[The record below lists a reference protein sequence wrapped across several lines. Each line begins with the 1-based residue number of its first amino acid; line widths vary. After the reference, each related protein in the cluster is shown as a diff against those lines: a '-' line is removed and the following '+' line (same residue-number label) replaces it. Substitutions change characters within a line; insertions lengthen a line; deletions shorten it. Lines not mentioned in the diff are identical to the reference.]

1 MSLLNRI
8 RMAADQ
14 MTPTDKKIAEAV
26 MADPELFA
34 RTDTA
39 EISEQYGFSQPAL
52 TRFAKKIGYSGY
64 AEFRYDIARN
74 KNNMAEEAQNITL
87 SSETARLLEKTEE
100 LFPADLL
107 EEIAA
112 EIGEAR
118 HIFVTGYHRSRAS
131 AQLMNTALLNY
142 RYSSEMIPY
151 DEVFKLDSY
160 CRKEDMLIVFSVR
173 SKIFVSLIKE
183 LSECE
188 NRPKIVLVTC
198 APKHEAAKYCDRVI
212 VLPDRKTIQSPL
224 EPDPAITTIFF
235 INLLSMH
242 LKTQE

>member
-74 KNNMAEEAQNITL
+74 KNNM
-87 SSETARLLEKTEE
+87 
-100 LFPADLL
+100 
-107 EEIAA
+107 
-112 EIGEAR
+112 
-118 HIFVTGYHRSRAS
+118 V
-131 AQLMNTALLNY
+131 
-142 RYSSEMIPY
+142 
-151 DEVFKLDSY
+151 
-160 CRKEDMLIVFSVR
+160 
-173 SKIFVSLIKE
+173 
-183 LSECE
+183 
-188 NRPKIVLVTC
+188 
-198 APKHEAAKYCDRVI
+198 
-212 VLPDRKTIQSPL
+212 SPL
-224 EPDPAITTIFF
+224 FNHI
-235 INLLSMH
+235 
-242 LKTQE
+242 

>member
-8 RMAADQ
+8 RMAESQ
-14 MTPTDKKIAEAV
+14 MTPTDRKIAEAV
-26 MADPELFA
+26 MADSELFA
-34 RTDTA
+34 RLETS

-74 KNNMAEEAQNITL
+74 KNTLTEQSQNITL

-100 LFPADLL
+100 LFSADTL
-107 EEIAA
+107 EQIVK

-118 HIFVTGYHRSRAS
+118 HIFVSGYHRSRAS

-160 CRKEDMLIVFSVR
+160 CRKEDLFIVFSVR
-173 SKIFVSLIKE
+173 SRIFVPLLKK

-188 NRPKIVLVTC
+188 NRPKIMLITC

-224 EPDPAITTIFF
+224 EPDPAITTLFF
-235 INLLSMH
+235 ITLLSMH
-242 LKTQE
+242 LKTQM

>member
-1 MSLLNRI
+1 MNLLSRI

-14 MTPTDKKIAEAV
+14 MTPTDKKIADALL
-26 MADPELFA
+26 ADPELFT
-34 RTDTA
+34 RMDTA
-39 EISEQYGFSQPAL
+39 DISGQYGFSQPAL

-74 KNNMAEEAQNITL
+74 KNTMAEDVQNVTL

-100 LFPADLL
+100 MFPPELL
-107 EEIAA
+107 DEIAA
-112 EIGEAR
+112 QIGTAR

-142 RYSSEMIPY
+142 RYSSEMIPF

-160 CRKEDMLIVFSVR
+160 CRKDDMLIVFSVR
-173 SKIFVSLIKE
+173 SSIFVGLLKE
-183 LSECE
+183 LAQCE
-188 NRPKIVLVTC
+188 NRPKILLVTC
-198 APKHEAAKYCDRVI
+198 APKHEGARYCDRVI
-212 VLPDRKTIQSPL
+212 VLPDRKTIRSPL
-224 EPDPAITTIFF
+224 DPDPAITTIFF

-242 LKTQE
+242 LQTQE